1 MRRMRFQRAWV
12 EGSWIEPL
20 REWRL
25 AVSTLAIYGL
35 VLQALL
41 GGAAMSV
48 SLAVSA
54 DGGTIICKGEAWH
67 AGVPDG
73 AHQEHGQDC
82 ACQGLC
88 AQHGGVGLDPSNRAA
103 APLPSRHASR
113 LAGPPAIVIK
123 VPRTLRRSGFAR
135 APPRP
140 GVDFA

>member
-1 MRRMRFQRAWV
+1 MRRMRFQRAW
-12 EGSWIEPL
+12 IERL

-41 GGAAMSV
+41 GGAAMSA

-67 AGVPDG
+67 ADVPGG
-73 AHQEHGQDC
+73 APQEHGQNC

-88 AQHGGVGLDPSNRAA
+88 AQHGGVGLDPSSSAA
-103 APLPSRHASR
+103 AQLPSRHASR